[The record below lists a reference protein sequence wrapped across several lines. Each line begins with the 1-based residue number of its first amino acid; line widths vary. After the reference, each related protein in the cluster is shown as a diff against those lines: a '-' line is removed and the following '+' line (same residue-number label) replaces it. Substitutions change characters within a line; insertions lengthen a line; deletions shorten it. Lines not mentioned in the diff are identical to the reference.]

1 MSEGKKRKKG
11 GQPGNQNGRRHGFYA
26 RIPDNK
32 VSRYAAQARKIEG
45 LDEEIALLR
54 AKFRAILENDKE
66 SLPENAKIYLQAID
80 TLARVLK
87 TRNNLLKTDKQDLKE
102 GLTNIIRDI
111 GIPMGIDLNTTIFK

>member
-26 RIPDNK
+26 RIPDSK